1 MPNVDGDII
10 LSAGLDTKGVKDG
23 VAKLNK
29 TVSKALKNT
38 IRIAFGVRSVFAL
51 IRKLRSALID
61 GFGNLAQVHEPFN
74 KALSELMTSLNLLKN
89 TFAAAFAP
97 IIETVAPI
105 LSYFINLMAKAV
117 SVVGQFLAA
126 LTGKEYVQAAATQVD
141 YAKSVNKS
149 TSSSK
154 KNTKA
159 TKDQTKAA
167 KELKKTLAG
176 FDDIEILHE
185 DKDTSSSTPDTT
197 TTPDYSFSTMPVGEA
212 ADKFA
217 KDFMAAWA
225 KADFTDL
232 GRIVGEKIRDAL
244 EKIKWDEIHQTL
256 YKIGKSL
263 ATFLNGVIETKG
275 FFRVI
280 GTTIAQALNSALT
293 LVYGFVHNFHWSSLG
308 TGIGEGLNSA
318 VAKFN
323 WNLLANTLIDAIN
336 GVFDMWY
343 NFVTTFNF
351 DAFGTHIGET
361 ISKVLNGID
370 WEKGATNVAETIN
383 GLFRALRAAVVKIS
397 WKLLGKKIIRA
408 VVKFF
413 HTLKW
418 EDYGNTL
425 SELIKGLLE
434 ALKGAVEEVKW
445 DEVPQYVVDAI
456 SDFFEGFD
464 WQGIA
469 DSAIELLEEALL
481 AALDILKGIF
491 DKNGIDE
498 PFTTALNNLKDTIS
512 QLSESI
518 DFSAIADGLGRI
530 VTALSPAVRGFATG
544 FLEVFDDLAK
554 IGIAF
559 LQALG
564 PALQKI
570 ADALESV
577 DPETLRKIG
586 EYFGA
591 IVATLLTLNT
601 AKTAITVFGGFVAKL
616 QSLLEMGGALPSFGS
631 MIFGVG
637 NGLKNVGD
645 GAEAAAE
652 GLDAAAEATETSG
665 TAASGAS
672 KLVGGFN
679 KALSFLS
686 ETTIGRS
693 IGMNVALSEA
703 FNRHVLPAL
712 DGSRDAAFEASGGFS
727 TVSKALYDT
736 TEPGKQVDK
745 TIGELTGKLLAV
757 SNDPAP
763 TFAEAFGEV
772 AQSLEDA
779 GVDTTDFKERLS
791 TLLSEG
797 AFNESQAEVIKNYIG
812 NIGTSAQDANSDTGD
827 LGKALD
833 SFAGLGWT
841 LPLKIALLSGAID
854 LLANSGKLSKE
865 QTEKLHETLD
875 NYKAE
880 PTQDSMKK
888 VSDAFD
894 DVGISADD
902 MRVALVESSKNLG
915 KEFKPELD
923 KIVKNANGFAE
934 DLGDAGDDGGEKFAN
949 GLTNQLEGVRP
960 DVSKTVEAI
969 ASDDMLGTL
978 DTELD
983 SHSPSREAA
992 KRGRYFIEGLQSGID
1007 STKGRFMSVVQ
1018 SVANDMVD
1026 KFDETDWTSIG
1037 TEIVTKIND
1046 GIVQTQYNVIS
1057 SASELASS
1065 IYDNANSADW
1075 VSIGSNICSGIVN
1088 GLWGGWNWVVS
1099 VAQDLAI
1106 SAYNAARWALG
1117 IASPSKK
1124 FAWIG
1129 EMVTEGFGKGIT
1141 DNENNAVD
1149 AMSDL
1154 TSAVSDEAEKT
1165 NPAIALASSIDG
1177 WIESLD
1183 FILTEFSNTVIDKF
1197 DSLISSLETITQLSI
1212 SGVPD
1217 IANGKV
1223 IPSSIRTSSASADT
1237 MGKLI
1242 ESINGLTSNQITP
1255 DELRAM
1261 LVEVVRDYF
1270 STTFYIGDEQIARHA
1285 NAGNLKLDVKYNI
1298 M

>member
-1 MPNVDGDII
+1 MPSVDGDII

-51 IRKLRSALID
+51 IRKMRSALID

-74 KALSELMTSLNLLKN
+74 RALSELMTSLNLLKN

-126 LTGKEYVQAAATQVD
+126 LTGKEYVQAAAVQVD

-197 TTPDYSFSTMPVGEA
+197 ATPDYSFSTMPVGEA

-263 ATFLNGVIETKG
+263 ATFLNGVIKTKG

-408 VVKFF
+408 IVKFF

-418 EDYGNTL
+418 EDYGKTL
-425 SELIKGLLE
+425 SALIKGLLD

-469 DSAIELLEEALL
+469 DSAIELLKGALL
-481 AALDILKGIF
+481 AAVDILKGIF
-491 DKNGIDE
+491 DNSGMDE
-498 PFTTALNNLKDTIS
+498 PFTTALGNLKEAITKLAD
-512 QLSESI
+512 SI
-518 DFSAIADGLGRI
+518 DFKAIADGVSSI
-530 VTALSPAVRGFATG
+530 VTALKPAITG
-544 FLEVFDDLAK
+544 FGVGLVEAFTELAGIGQAFFEV
-554 IGIAF
+554 
-559 LQALG
+559 LG

-570 ADALESV
+570 ADAINSIP
-577 DPETLRKIG
+577 PETLRKIG
-586 EYFGA
+586 EYVGILVGHLVVFKGISSVVTTFGTFLGHIKSFTGIA
-591 IVATLLTLNT
+591 STASTSAETVATGFGGI
-601 AKTAITVFGGFVAKL
+601 AKTLRLSV
-616 QSLLEMGGALPSFGS
+616 GAS
-631 MIFGVG
+631 
-637 NGLKNVGD
+637 
-645 GAEAAAE
+645 AAFAE
-652 GLDAAAEATETSG
+652 GF
-665 TAASGAS
+665 
-672 KLVGGFN
+672 K
-679 KALSFLS
+679 
-686 ETTIGRS
+686 
-693 IGMNVALSEA
+693 
-703 FNRHVLPAL
+703 RHVLPWL
-712 DGSRDAAFEASGGFS
+712 SGSKDAAIDASDGFT

-736 TEPGKQVDK
+736 TEPGRQVDK
-745 TIGELTGKLLAV
+745 TIGDLTYKLLDA
-757 SNDPAP
+757 SSDSAP

-902 MRVALVESSKNLG
+902 MRIALVESSKNLG

-1106 SAYNAARWALG
+1106 SAYNAAKWSLG

-1149 AMSDL
+1149 AVSDL

-1165 NPAIALASSIDG
+1165 NPAVALASSIDG

-1285 NAGNLKLDVKYNI
+1285 NAGNLKLGVKYNI